1 MKVGHNFY
9 LSSFFLVKVS
19 YFFVFARKEKET
31 HIIME
36 AGGSG
41 NETIGLGSESK
52 DLFFTQN
59 YDVPCIIAHLGVRV
73 TGSPAR

>member
-1 MKVGHNFY
+1 
-9 LSSFFLVKVS
+9 
-19 YFFVFARKEKET
+19 
-31 HIIME
+31 ME